1 MEKIFKGA
9 KGIYEVKKFK
19 NLKEIVQNSIV
30 EYADRPAFKF
40 KTDKPGVLR
49 ELPYKEYLT
58 NVINLTDDSFTYNNR
73 YYMLI
78 KNIEKLDFYEF

>member
-40 KTDKPGVLR
+40 KTDKPGILR
-49 ELPYKEYLT
+49 ELLYKEYLT
-58 NVINLTDDSFTYNNR
+58 NVINLSTALNSIGLENQRIGVIGENR
-73 YYMLI
+73 Y
-78 KNIEKLDFYEF
+78 E